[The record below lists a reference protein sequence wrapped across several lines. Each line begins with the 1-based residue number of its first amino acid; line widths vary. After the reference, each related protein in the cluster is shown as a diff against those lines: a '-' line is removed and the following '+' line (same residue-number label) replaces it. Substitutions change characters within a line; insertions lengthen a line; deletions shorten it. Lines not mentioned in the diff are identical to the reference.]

1 LLIFEKEKLML
12 NPFKNKKFEVKLVD
26 EIPTPSDQN
35 STPIVEE
42 GITLTKSEILT
53 AVVVL
58 TLVNGVV
65 AMGVAKIVKGS

>member
-1 LLIFEKEKLML
+1 ML

-65 AMGVAKIVKGS
+65 AMGVAKIVKGA

>member
-1 LLIFEKEKLML
+1 ML
-12 NPFKNKKFEVKLVD
+12 NLFKNKKFEVKIVD
-26 EIPTPSDQN
+26 APPTPSDQN

-65 AMGVAKIVKGS
+65 AMGVAKIVKSS

>member
-1 LLIFEKEKLML
+1 ML
-12 NPFKNKKFEVKLVD
+12 NPFKNKKFEVKIVD
-26 EIPTPSDQN
+26 APPTPSDQN